1 MAGKGFKDV
10 YNLTGGIKAW
20 QGTTAQGPVE
30 MGMMFVKGDET
41 VKEIVL
47 LAYGMEYGLEAFY
60 STLALESGDPEVKE
74 ILTRLSRVEENH
86 QKKLFELYLT
96 LAPAPVDRKTFE
108 TKRVSEMMEGGFT
121 TDEFLQQ
128 HRDTMNTVPEIVS
141 IAMMLETQALDLY
154 LRFSQKVKDEKSKNV
169 LYQIGDEEKAHLE
182 VLGRLL
188 EKKI

>member
-1 MAGKGFKDV
+1 
-10 YNLTGGIKAW
+10 
-20 QGTTAQGPVE
+20 
-30 MGMMFVKGDET
+30 MGMMFVKGDEK

-47 LAYGMEYGLEAFY
+47 LAYGMEYGLEEFY
-60 STLALESGDPEVKE
+60 STLALESGDPEVTE

-96 LAPAPVDRKTFE
+96 LGPDPVDRETFE
-108 TKRVSEMMEGGFT
+108 SKRVSEMMEGGFT
-121 TDEFLQQ
+121 TGEFLQQ

-169 LYQIGDEEKAHLE
+169 LYEIGDEEKAHLE
-182 VLGRLL
+182 MLGRLL